1 MRIDRVKLISEMAR
15 QDLKVKEL
23 AELAG
28 LSRLTVTAVRGGKS
42 CSQNTALSIARALSV
57 DVAEIM
63 EKTKQ

>member
-42 CSQNTALSIARALSV
+42 CSQNTALSIARALGV
-57 DVAEIM
+57 GVTEIL
-63 EKTKQ
+63 EGSKQ

>member
-42 CSQNTALSIARALSV
+42 CSQNTALSIARALGI
-57 DVAEIM
+57 DVTEII
-63 EKTKQ
+63 EEVKR